1 MNVKKS
7 QLFAERRLA
16 VKLFDKGFS
25 INQILK
31 KVNRSRSW
39 FYKWQKRFTTEG
51 LKALVDQPK
60 TPLHS
65 SSNYSGKDISLVLR
79 IRKRLEKSSVGL
91 IHAGVVRQ
99 EIKEQKLMS
108 TIPSVATIN
117 RWLARAGLLQ
127 SKKNSASEPYYPTPR
142 IENLFVFHSMDWIA
156 RYLKGGEKLFAF
168 HTIDFQT
175 HDLAQTLACDKTTQ
189 TACSHLLHSC
199 NRIGL
204 PDFLQIDNDS
214 AFNAIGLKWGFGSR
228 FLRLSLFLGIEIIF
242 IPPAEA
248 RRNGLIEAVNHLWSK
263 SYFSRNH
270 FKSVKDAMRKQDDFL
285 CWYEKDYF
293 PPSLNG
299 KNISQQRRKVKRR
312 KLTKK
317 QIKSLPEELPLTKGR
332 VHFIR
337 RVTASGQIKVMGE
350 NFKVSK
356 TLFGRYVWAV
366 IEIGKD
372 RMLVYHRKSER
383 AKPRLVK
390 MIAYKIDERVQPLK
404 KEYRRGK
411 KAVDVLK
418 II

>member
-1 MNVKKS
+1 VKKS
-7 QLFAERRLA
+7 QNFAERRLA
-16 VKLFDKGFS
+16 IKLFDKGFS

-39 FYKWQKRFTTEG
+39 FYKWQKRFTKEG
-51 LKALVDQPK
+51 LKALLDQPK
-60 TPLHS
+60 TPHHS
-65 SSNYSGKDISLVLR
+65 SSDYCGKDVSLVLR
-79 IRKRLEKSSVGL
+79 IRKRLENSSVGL
-91 IHAGVVRQ
+91 IHAGAVQQ
-99 EIKEQKLMS
+99 EIKEQKLMK

-117 RWLARAGLLQ
+117 RWLASSREKKRA
-127 SKKNSASEPYYPTPR
+127 ASEPYYPSPR
-142 IENLFVFHSMDWIA
+142 IDNSFVFHSMDWVA

-189 TACSHLLHSC
+189 TACSHLLHAC

-214 AFNAIGLKWGFGSR
+214 AFNAIGLKWGFGGR

-242 IPPAEA
+242 IPAGEA

-263 SYFSRNH
+263 SYFSRNY
-270 FKSVKDAMRKQDDFL
+270 FKSVKDAKDKQPVFL
-285 CWYEKDYF
+285 SWYEKDYF

-299 KNISQQRRKVKRR
+299 ENVSLFRRKVNRR

-317 QIKSLPEELPLTKGR
+317 LIKSLPKELPLTKGR

-337 RVTASGQIKVMGE
+337 RVSSDGQIKVMGE

-356 TLFGRYVWAV
+356 SLFGRYVWAV

-390 MIAYKIDERVQPLK
+390 TIAYKIDEKVQPLK
-404 KEYRRGK
+404 KEYRRRNRE
-411 KAVDVLK
+411 VDILE